1 MIATGTSVAL
11 TSSFHNGLAT
21 SSQESSASQPESS
34 MLLKTS
40 FGFGDSNNPGAD
52 TANPCDMSKTMAG
65 EAVKDRKVTVLK
77 VSPAMGDQTV
87 TQVSQEGL
95 DGHYSIQ
102 AQHDRIKQLLS
113 NLENTYKKEH
123 DNLSEMTTT
132 DTSEYTD
139 GSSCMFTWTPQDK
152 LAKYGS
158 CRFIN
163 TFTPTTW
170 YLKSNFKSEKS
181 PRNSFYLSNVIAMQ
195 YKKCFTENQWPFQLP
210 ETIHQCDIC
219 NKESDELIRQYA
231 GQHNSQEFMDD
242 FLRTTVNGK
251 STVRIANSFGLDI
264 YQLTVIEGDQGRT
277 RSALL
282 ENPSLPRKW
291 FTVIAHVAAKSSLH
305 TD

>member
-11 TSSFHNGLAT
+11 TSSLHNGLAT
-21 SSQESSASQPESS
+21 SSQESSGSQPESS
-34 MLLKTS
+34 LLLKTS

-52 TANPCDMSKTMAG
+52 IGIPCDMSKAMAG

-77 VSPAMGDQTV
+77 ASPAMGDQTV
-87 TQVSQEGL
+87 TQVSQEGIN
-95 DGHYSIQ
+95 GQYSIQ

-123 DNLSEMTTT
+123 DNLSKMTTT

-195 YKKCFTENQWPFQLP
+195 YEKCFTENQWPFQLP

-219 NKESDELIRQYA
+219 NEKSDQLIRQYA
-231 GQHNSQEFMDD
+231 GQHNTKKFMDD
-242 FLRTTVNGK
+242 FLQNTVNGK
-251 STVRIANSFGLDI
+251 STVRIADCFGLDI
-264 YQLTVIEGDQGRT
+264 KRLTVIEGKQGRN
-277 RSALL
+277 RSALIDD
-282 ENPSLPRKW
+282 PSLPRKW
-291 FTVIAHVAAKSSLH
+291 FTVIAHVTAK
-305 TD
+305 